1 MEAEEFPLKDE
12 ESPLKDEELVL
23 DLTFAD
29 MDMLL
34 SGLDFAFP
42 LIEDDT
48 SDFDDDFDFLFEV
61 VVFHSASLLSSSER
75 GIKLSSLDEST

>member
-42 LIEDDT
+42 LIEDVHRILT
-48 SDFDDDFDFLFEV
+48 TILI
-61 VVFHSASLLSSSER
+61 SSSR
-75 GIKLSSLDEST
+75 WWLSTQPHCYHHPNVR